1 MTDDQREKDIDRLIE
16 DIEAEKRSRQT
27 PSQPQ
32 PVRAPEDIAEERKA
46 KVSGF
51 RLQLDLDEE
60 YGDVPP
66 AVGAAAPP
74 PMQAASAPQEPLEPL
89 SLELETTAAPEETG
103 PEVQTVPLI
112 AEEQTEV
119 PENRASAKKPK
130 KKAKDRTTWG
140 CIRGVIYAAAVLVL
154 SVTLAYFAISG
165 GIDLTGLNKSDVVVD
180 VTIPDGAS
188 TETIAKILKENGLID
203 QPFIFRLYAKVTNAD
218 GTLKPGTF
226 SLTPNMGYQVLIET
240 MSTGKPREV
249 VSVVIPEGFTLNKIA
264 DRLEENNVCS
274 RTDFFTAANNMSYD
288 YEFLKD
294 LPTTDTGRVYPLEG
308 YLFPD
313 TYEFYTG
320 SSAESVIRKFLDN
333 FNSRVDTSLK
343 SAIKA
348 RGMTIDQAITLASII
363 QGEAADTDNMN
374 KVSRVLQNRLANPG
388 TYPRLECD
396 STSLYAKNLVPGEGG
411 GAVFVKAYN
420 TYEREGLP
428 IGPINNPGLAA
439 IRAVV
444 EPSEDAD
451 IQKCYFFATAYID
464 DVPQYF
470 YSKTFDQHKKI
481 CQKYGIGI
489 YGK

>member
-16 DIEAEKRSRQT
+16 DIEAEKHARLQQT
-27 PSQPQ
+27 PAVPQ
-32 PVRAPEDIAEERKA
+32 RGMSGDFTEERKS
-46 KVSGF
+46 KVSEF

-66 AVGAAAPP
+66 AAEPAVPSETKSDKP
-74 PMQAASAPQEPLEPL
+74 VPEEPLEPIKL
-89 SLELETTAAPEETG
+89 DLETAASPD
-103 PEVQTVPLI
+103 VQAVPLVPDEQ
-112 AEEQTEV
+112 AEMLEPPV
-119 PENRASAKKPK
+119 SSKKPK
-130 KKAKDRTTWG
+130 KKPKDRTTWG
-140 CIRGVIYAAAVLVL
+140 CIRGVIYAVAVLLL

-188 TETIAKILKENGLID
+188 TETIAKILKDNGLID
-203 QPFIFRLYAKVTNAD
+203 QPFIFRLYAKFTNAD

-240 MSTGKPREV
+240 MSTSKPREV

-274 RTDFFTAANNMSYD
+274 RTDFFTAANNLSYD

-294 LPTTDTGRVYPLEG
+294 LPSTDTGRVYPLEG

-333 FNSRVDTSLK
+333 FNNRVDTSLK

-374 KVSRVLQNRLANPG
+374 KVSRVLQNRLDNPG

-396 STSLYAKNLVPGEGG
+396 STSLYAQNLVPGEGG
-411 GAVFVKAYN
+411 GAVFKKAYD

-444 EPSEDAD
+444 EPSDDAD

-481 CQKYGIGI
+481 CKKYGIGI